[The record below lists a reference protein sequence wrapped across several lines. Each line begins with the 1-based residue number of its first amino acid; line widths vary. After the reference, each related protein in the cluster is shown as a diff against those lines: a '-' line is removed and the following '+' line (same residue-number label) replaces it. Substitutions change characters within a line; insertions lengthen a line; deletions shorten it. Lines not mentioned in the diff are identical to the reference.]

1 MAANLYQSGYSMP
14 IGECGGGNTAEC
26 WCGRYRDR
34 NSHMQVTYREFTS
47 TLETRDNY
55 PAICCGF
62 CSQECQ
68 VWGAAVHV
76 EVQPARANHREAAFE
91 EAILDMQRHAH
102 FMAEVEADR
111 IEEAAHFGG
120 RAAAHVAAVPAVED
134 EMAAAIAASLATVN
148 LDDDRRR
155 DLVRSAHSDCNA
167 RNNHKNC
174 ILLMELLRN
183 MPSSFSAT
191 FSEVTIFLPILNNLT
206 GMSCQYMDGVRESSA
221 AFLRRL
227 QNSTEFDKSFEGP
240 EQKQE
245 MVKLMQKFCKR
256 L

>member
-1 MAANLYQSGYSMP
+1 MAANLNQSGYSMP
-14 IGECGGGNTAEC
+14 IGVCGGGNTAEC
-26 WCGRYRDR
+26 WCGAYRDR
-34 NSHMQVTYREFTS
+34 NSHRQVTYREFTN

-91 EAILDMQRHAH
+91 EAILDMQRYAR
-102 FMAEVEADR
+102 FLAEVEADR

-120 RAAAHVAAVPAVED
+120 GAAAHVAAVPAVED

-155 DLVRSAHSDCNA
+155 DLAQRTHYNCNA
-167 RNNHKNC
+167 SNMCKNC
-174 ILLMELLRN
+174 ISLMELLRN
-183 MPSSFSAT
+183 MPPFSAK

-206 GMSCQYMDGVRESSA
+206 GMNGKYMDDVRESSA

-227 QNSTEFDKSFEGP
+227 QESAEFDGSFEGP
-240 EQKQE
+240 QQKQE
-245 MVKLMQKFCKR
+245 MVTLMQEFCKR